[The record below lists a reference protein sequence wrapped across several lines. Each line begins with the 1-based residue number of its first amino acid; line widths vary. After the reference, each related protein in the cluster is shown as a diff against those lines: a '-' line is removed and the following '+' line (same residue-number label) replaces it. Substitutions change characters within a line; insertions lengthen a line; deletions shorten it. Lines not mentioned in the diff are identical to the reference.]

1 MSKQQS
7 ELTLNVIKSLNKFD
21 LTATA
26 KLVLVYL
33 TTFNKQD
40 NKEFSLKQKRIIK
53 TLGISERSVSRAM
66 VELYAKDIV
75 KKKPGFKNYYSFST
89 NFLSDKKKANK
100 TVQKEKIVPVSVKQL
115 SSKQGI
121 HIYIESIG

>member
-1 MSKQQS
+1 MTTQQPD
-7 ELTLNVIKSLNKFD
+7 LTLNVIKNLNKFD

-33 TTFNKQD
+33 TTFNKQG

-66 VELYAKDIV
+66 VELYAKNIV
-75 KKKPGFKNYYSFST
+75 KKKPGFKNYYSFSAS
-89 NFLSDKKKANK
+89 FLSDKKKANK

-121 HIYIESIG
+121 HIYIESID